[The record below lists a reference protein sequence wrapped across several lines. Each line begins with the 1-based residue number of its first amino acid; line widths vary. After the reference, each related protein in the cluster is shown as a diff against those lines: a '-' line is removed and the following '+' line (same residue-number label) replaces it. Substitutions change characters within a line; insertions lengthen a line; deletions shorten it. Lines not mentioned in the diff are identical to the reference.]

1 MGNIKLRVA
10 GYVTVLN
17 ERLERSAGK
26 LASCVLRRVAASNGC
41 CLSGGN
47 GDKDVFVHARELVK
61 AGIEI
66 SGGARLTGLILDYE
80 VGLGKNNKKQA
91 INIRL
96 QNC

>member
-1 MGNIKLRVA
+1 MAIGKFIIYDPVK
-10 GYVTVLN
+10 GYGFI
-17 ERLERSAGK
+17 SQ
-26 LASCVLRRVAASNGC
+26 
-41 CLSGGN
+41 GN

-91 INIRL
+91 INIKL